1 MGVLNVEAG
10 GFHGLENRL
19 DLPAFLIG
27 RDSSFGTV
35 EAYEDLQF
43 RNSVGVLYTAPSKID
58 ILTLVKEELMVEF
71 LFSHP
76 EVIEEPPCTYPLAG
90 GRPHNPEVLPDTDV
104 IPDAPTVQ
112 PFNPFLSYEL
122 PVSDQT
128 VDAFLSETTDEPLH
142 DFLTFF
148 PIGIA
153 SFRKNAEKS
162 AEKQF
167 SCMSRPASVC

>member
-1 MGVLNVEAG
+1 MFTNKIRPYKSHTHHRYKSCDAFRVAHVGVLNVEAG

-76 EVIEEPPCTYPLAG
+76 EVIEEPPCPYPLAG
-90 GRPHNPEVLPDTDV
+90 
-104 IPDAPTVQ
+104 
-112 PFNPFLSYEL
+112 
-122 PVSDQT
+122 
-128 VDAFLSETTDEPLH
+128 
-142 DFLTFF
+142 
-148 PIGIA
+148 
-153 SFRKNAEKS
+153 
-162 AEKQF
+162 
-167 SCMSRPASVC
+167 